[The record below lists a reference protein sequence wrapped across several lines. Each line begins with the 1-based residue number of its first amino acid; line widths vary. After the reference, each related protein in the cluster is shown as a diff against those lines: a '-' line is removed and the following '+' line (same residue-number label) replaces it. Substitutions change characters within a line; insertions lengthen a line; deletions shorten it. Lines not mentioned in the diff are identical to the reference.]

1 MAYGYWIIRLQEE
14 DHLEQSLHK
23 VDDLDHSLHDAGSS
37 DFRKGM
43 IWITHFM
50 NQRNCF
56 AVMNHQLCEAK
67 SSIFT
72 KQPKNEVIS
81 QYELAVGQEGVHP
94 VWPLVREGEHFLNNS
109 KDGKMMYLAL
119 PCRRLSKVSL
129 LSPLGEGKN
138 GGV

>member
-1 MAYGYWIIRLQEE
+1 M
-14 DHLEQSLHK
+14 
-23 VDDLDHSLHDAGSS
+23 DDLDHSLHNAGSS

-56 AVMNHQLCEAK
+56 VVMNHQLCEAR

-81 QYELAVGQEGVHP
+81 DYELAVGQDGVKRG
-94 VWPLVREGEHFLNNS
+94 PLVREGKHFLNNS
-109 KDGKMMYLAL
+109 K
-119 PCRRLSKVSL
+119 
-129 LSPLGEGKN
+129 EGKK
-138 GGV
+138 